1 MDFFLSALVE
11 NDSGKRPTGG
21 FGRLLSSEAV
31 GEAGHFAE
39 ILLPGAADGKDAF
52 SEFRAQR
59 GIPPVANNLQPPI
72 HANEDDTQGD
82 WMYG

>member
-52 SEFRAQR
+52 SEFRA
-59 GIPPVANNLQPPI
+59 
-72 HANEDDTQGD
+72 
-82 WMYG
+82 

>member
-1 MDFFLSALVE
+1 LSSKWRDLVCANAHKLTNSKNETAEILRSMDFFLSALVE

-31 GEAGHFAE
+31 GEAGHFAK

-52 SEFRAQR
+52 SEFRA
-59 GIPPVANNLQPPI
+59 
-72 HANEDDTQGD
+72 
-82 WMYG
+82 